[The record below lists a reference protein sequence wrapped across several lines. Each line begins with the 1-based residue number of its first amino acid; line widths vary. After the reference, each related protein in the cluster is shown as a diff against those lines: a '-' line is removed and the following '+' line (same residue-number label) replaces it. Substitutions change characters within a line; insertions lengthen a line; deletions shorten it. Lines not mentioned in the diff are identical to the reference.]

1 MTFVKRLALFRSCT
15 SRPGETS
22 WTSLLRRHSWRIT
35 SPRCLHGSKVWRI
48 LLFLH
53 QLDQILR
60 TSAEWR
66 CSLNNYDIVGVSYR
80 QPFSLTDPI
89 MRLMEEKQI
98 NISKCVL
105 KDLQK
110 ELQNQQGSIDS
121 TRESLNTLCRKYPS
135 EELAGLGSA
144 LTDLIKTYESV
155 NQLSARTLASLQNCL
170 QQQFNGEKSKK
181 LNEICSF
188 TK

>member
-1 MTFVKRLALFRSCT
+1 MLLTF
-15 SRPGETS
+15 
-22 WTSLLRRHSWRIT
+22 SLLCEFIFSQKTEVEVNKLI
-35 SPRCLHGSKVWRI
+35 KVV
-48 LLFLH
+48 
-53 QLDQILR
+53 Q
-60 TSAEWR
+60 
-66 CSLNNYDIVGVSYR
+66 Y
-80 QPFSLTDPI
+80 
-89 MRLMEEKQI
+89 
-98 NISKCVL
+98 VL

-170 QQQFNGEKSKK
+170 QQQFNGKKSVHQ
-181 LNEICSF
+181 I
-188 TK
+188 

>member
-1 MTFVKRLALFRSCT
+1 
-15 SRPGETS
+15 
-22 WTSLLRRHSWRIT
+22 
-35 SPRCLHGSKVWRI
+35 
-48 LLFLH
+48 
-53 QLDQILR
+53 
-60 TSAEWR
+60 
-66 CSLNNYDIVGVSYR
+66 
-80 QPFSLTDPI
+80 